1 MKGTKKEKQNRAK
14 EEIQCISYK
23 EKIRVFKESYK
34 KFFFQTIMSR
44 CVIMPIA

>member
-14 EEIQCISYK
+14 EEIQCIQGI
-23 EKIRVFKESYK
+23 IRVFKESHK

-44 CVIMPIA
+44 CIIMPIA